1 MYTYGFIGTGNMGG
15 VVASAVCKCVDAQKV
30 YLANRTAQK
39 AKLLAEK
46 LGCHQVDNETV
57 FETCD
62 FIFLGVKPYMI
73 KDLLSGAKEILNK
86 REKVPVLISMAA
98 GVKIEQMEAVLDGT
112 FPIIRI
118 MPNTPAAVG
127 EGMTMYA
134 VNSHVTKE
142 QLNTFLC
149 AMEKSGRL
157 DALEE
162 HLIDAAS
169 AVAGC
174 GPAYAYMMIEA
185 LADGGVECGL
195 PRGKAMVYAAQMLL
209 GSAKNVLESGAHP
222 GELKDAVCSPGG
234 STIAG
239 VHALE
244 AGKFRGTVMDAVK
257 AACEKNKKLG

>member
-1 MYTYGFIGTGNMGG
+1 MCTYGFIGTGNMGG
-15 VVASAVCKCVDAQKV
+15 VVASAVCKCVDAQNV
-30 YLANRTAQK
+30 YLANRTAKK
-39 AKLLAEK
+39 AKVLAEK
-46 LGCHQVDNETV
+46 LGCHQTDNETV
-57 FETCD
+57 FRTCD

-73 KDLLSGAKEILNK
+73 KDLLSGVRNLVKE
-86 REKVPVLISMAA
+86 RENVPVLVSMAA
-98 GVKIEQMEAVLDGT
+98 GVKIEQMEAVVGEDV
-112 FPIIRI
+112 PIIRM

-134 VNSHVTKE
+134 VNSKVTKE
-142 QLNTFLC
+142 QLDTFLC
-149 AMEKSGRL
+149 IMAKSGRL
-157 DALEE
+157 DALDE

-209 GSAKNVLESGAHP
+209 GAAKNVLESGSHP
-222 GELKDAVCSPGG
+222 GALKDAVCSPGG

-244 AGKFRGTVMDAVK
+244 EGNFRGTVMDAVV
-257 AACEKNKKLG
+257 AACEKSKKLG